1 MNFILIQLQ
10 KGRNAIYS
18 CSPSQYA
25 INRPHSKHFFFLT
38 KQVQTIRDLGNYHK
52 QTARRRTADDSMVLV
67 FVCTGAFS
75 YQCHF
80 PSTDFS
86 WKKNISEKVT
96 CRQDHDRET
105 LQHGLIMLMSFTGG
119 LPSATS
125 GQTLEQAFLERGH
138 PHGQAVRL
146 DDH

>member
-25 INRPHSKHFFFLT
+25 TNRPHSKHFFFLT
-38 KQVQTIRDLGNYHK
+38 KQVQAIRDLGNYHK
-52 QTARRRTADDSMVLV
+52 QTSRRRTADDSIVHV
-67 FVCTGAFS
+67 SVCTGAFS

-86 WKKNISEKVT
+86 CKNILEKVT
-96 CRQDHDRET
+96 WRQDHDRET
-105 LQHGLIMLMSFTGG
+105 FQHGLIMLMSFTRSLLSCNQWSNPRTG
-119 LPSATS
+119 
-125 GQTLEQAFLERGH
+125 FL
-138 PHGQAVRL
+138 
-146 DDH
+146 